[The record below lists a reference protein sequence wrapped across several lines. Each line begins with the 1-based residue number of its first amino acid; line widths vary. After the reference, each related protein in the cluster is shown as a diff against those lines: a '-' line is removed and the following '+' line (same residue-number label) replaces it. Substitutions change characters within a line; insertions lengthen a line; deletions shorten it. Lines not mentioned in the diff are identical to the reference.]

1 MWIHLPTSVGLPGT
15 EASTWDSDSCSQA
28 LAASVTASGNLRPAN
43 LWQRVLRKGLLTTR
57 LSGLTCD
64 PFQATCIVARWILQ
78 FSAHRASP
86 TAWPESNSE
95 KMTNGTS
102 GPTSSEWWEKYDHQQ
117 SFLRTCPSSSDTS
130 GQLEIDYKKWATK
143 LRSRCSLQRKRLER
157 RIYGSGSSLWP
168 TARRE
173 DGESC
178 GNHPGA
184 TDSLRGAIEQW
195 MTPHGMAGRDAS
207 GKLGL
212 GGEFAKQATNWPTP
226 DANLLNDG
234 EDPASWIARR
244 DRIKT
249 EGINGNG
256 MGIPLAMAG
265 TMWDSPT
272 AHDGRRPGA
281 DLDSTNGTNLNRQCA
296 LWSTPNVPNGGRSV
310 DAETVANRGNTENGK
325 RQVGLESEVRH
336 WQSPQGRDSR
346 SGIIRPQTAEKHL
359 GSRPLNEQVLGNW
372 NTPSAT
378 DSKGMNDG
386 PKSLMRR
393 QHGEMNTSDQ
403 RLRNQVTDF
412 PLSLQA
418 PETSQPGGES
428 LTSAPTSLQHYPVST
443 SGILLY
449 DSLVY
454 QNSSRCA
461 KAKGWYGERPRPFA
475 RKRLNPLFVNSLMN
489 WPCYW
494 TLQEPIAYGAQATAS
509 YLSAQRWEYER
520 LCKERD
526 LSDGL

>member
-15 EASTWDSDSCSQA
+15 GASTWDSDSCSQA

-95 KMTNGTS
+95 KMTNGTC

-117 SFLRTCPSSSDTS
+117 SFLRTSPSSSDTS

-143 LRSRCSLQRKRLER
+143 LRSRCSLQRKKLER
-157 RIYGSGSSLWP
+157 RIYGNGSSLWP

-184 TDSLRGAIEQW
+184 TDSLRGAIELW
-195 MTPHGMAGRDAS
+195 KSPRTIS
-207 GKLGL
+207 G
-212 GGEFAKQATNWPTP
+212 GGESAERKQELGRTISG
-226 DANLLNDG
+226 G
-234 EDPASWIARR
+234 EDLQSQV
-244 DRIKT
+244 
-249 EGINGNG
+249 E
-256 MGIPLAMAG
+256 
-265 TMWDSPT
+265 
-272 AHDGRRPGA
+272 
-281 DLDSTNGTNLNRQCA
+281 
-296 LWSTPNVPNGGRSV
+296 LWSTPNTPNGGRSV

-336 WQSPQGRDSR
+336 WQSPGAGTPNSLRGSCQSAADRASGGHQVNLQDQVGDWRADSPQG
-346 SGIIRPQTAEKHL
+346 
-359 GSRPLNEQVLGNW
+359 
-372 NTPSAT
+372 
-378 DSKGMNDG
+378 
-386 PKSLMRR
+386 
-393 QHGEMNTSDQ
+393 
-403 RLRNQVTDF
+403 
-412 PLSLQA
+412 

-428 LTSAPTSLQHYPVST
+428 LLIAPTSRQHYPVST

-509 YLSAQRWEYER
+509 YLYAQRWEYER
-520 LCKERD
+520 LCKER
-526 LSDGL
+526 GL

>member
-43 LWQRVLRKGLLTTR
+43 LWQRVLRKGLLTKR

-95 KMTNGTS
+95 KMTNDTS

-117 SFLRTCPSSSDTS
+117 SFLRMSPSSSDTS

-157 RIYGSGSSLWP
+157 RIFGSGSSLWP

-184 TDSLRGAIEQW
+184 IDSLRGAIEQW

-226 DANLLNDG
+226 NANPDAPNMSSTR
-234 EDPASWIARR
+234 E
-244 DRIKT
+244 
-249 EGINGNG
+249 NGRQAQRLTDQCLGSRAG
-256 MGIPLAMAG
+256 MWTP
-265 TMWDSPT
+265 PQ
-272 AHDGRRPGA
+272 AHDTAAGDAGRVNRYGTEHGA
-281 DLDSTNGTNLNRQCA
+281 RNLTDDVM

-494 TLQEPIAYGAQATAS
+494 TLQEPIAYGAQATES
-509 YLSAQRWEYER
+509 YLSAQRWQYER
-520 LCKERD
+520 LCKER
-526 LSDGL
+526 GL